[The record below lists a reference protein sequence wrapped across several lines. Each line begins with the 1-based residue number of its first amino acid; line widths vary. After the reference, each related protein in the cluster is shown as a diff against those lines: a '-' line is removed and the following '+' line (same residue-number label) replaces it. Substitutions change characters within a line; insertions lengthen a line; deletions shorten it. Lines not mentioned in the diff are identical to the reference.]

1 MYLCAR
7 LLLVPLGFFFLF
19 VAKAGFC
26 SSPKNIEETILAAS
40 GTIFCDGFVRGSGL
54 HIYRSARQHSI
65 IITAAHVIF
74 DESSKGLFERCS
86 YRPNNMRLQEV
97 PFADISTYGY
107 SPYDLD
113 TVKQS
118 ETDLAFVAL
127 TRKLYQSAFHLST
140 KRTNVKRVDPSQ
152 TLRIIAYNSTTN
164 QIEVSKACESIESP
178 NFTNKSLILHN
189 CPAGPGSSGAL
200 IIDTNDNRLIGIH
213 GGTLLIHKEILS
225 SGKSNSISRLR
236 QGRIIDA
243 EVVAAFEKFRSDAL

>member
-1 MYLCAR
+1 MRKVAFSACR
-7 LLLVPLGFFFLF
+7 IFFLF

-225 SGKSNSISRLR
+225 SGKTNSISRLR

-243 EVVAAFEKFRSDAL
+243 EVLAAFEKFRSDAL

>member
-1 MYLCAR
+1 M
-7 LLLVPLGFFFLF
+7 PLGFFFLF

-54 HIYRSARQHSI
+54 HIHRSARQHSI

-74 DESSKGLFERCS
+74 DESSKGLFEICS

-107 SPYDLD
+107 SPYDRD
-113 TVKQS
+113 KVKQS
-118 ETDLAFVAL
+118 ESDFAFVAL

-225 SGKSNSISRLR
+225 SGKTNSISRLR

-243 EVVAAFEKFRSDAL
+243 EVLAAFEKFRSDAL

>member
-7 LLLVPLGFFFLF
+7 LLLVPVGFFFLF

-65 IITAAHVIF
+65 IITAAHLIF
-74 DESSKGLFERCS
+74 DESSKDLFERCS

-97 PFADISTYGY
+97 PFADLSTYGY

-164 QIEVSKACESIESP
+164 QIEVSEACESIESP

-225 SGKSNSISRLR
+225 SGKTNSISRLR

-243 EVVAAFEKFRSDAL
+243 EVLAAFEKFRSDAL

>member
-7 LLLVPLGFFFLF
+7 LLLVPVGFFFLF

-40 GTIFCDGFVRGSGL
+40 GTIFCDGFVRGNGL

-65 IITAAHVIF
+65 IITAAHLIF
-74 DESSKGLFERCS
+74 DESSKDLFERCS

-97 PFADISTYGY
+97 PFADLSTYGY

-152 TLRIIAYNSTTN
+152 TLRLIAYNSTTN
-164 QIEVSKACESIESP
+164 QIEVSEACESIESP

-225 SGKSNSISRLR
+225 SGKTNSISRLR

-243 EVVAAFEKFRSDAL
+243 EVLAAFEKFRSDAL